1 MVKRDRGRVER
12 ETFIFFS
19 AMISGMIIAAISLV
33 IWNMLGSQVY
43 AFSLLSPSGPEVYIL
58 GFRIKHWIIGL
69 ASALIGTILCS
80 KKCYILSGLLIGFG
94 LILLLDELLT
104 RELYYWS

>member
-1 MVKRDRGRVER
+1 MARRSRGGAER
-12 ETFIFFS
+12 ETFTFFS
-19 AMISGMIIAAISLV
+19 AMISGMLIAAISLV

-69 ASALIGTILCS
+69 ASMIAGAILYLRRIYTI
-80 KKCYILSGLLIGFG
+80 SGFLIGFG
-94 LILLLDELLT
+94 MILFLDELIT
-104 RELYYWS
+104 RDLYYWS

>member
-1 MVKRDRGRVER
+1 MRRSRSKAGIDSS
-12 ETFIFFS
+12 FLL
-19 AMISGMIIAAISLV
+19 ALISGAVIAILSLIV
-33 IWNMLGSQVY
+33 WNMLGSQVY

-69 ASALIGTILCS
+69 ASALIGTILYS

-94 LILLLDELLT
+94 LILLDELLT
-104 RELYYWS
+104 GDLYYWS

>member
-1 MVKRDRGRVER
+1 MARRGRGGAER
-12 ETFIFFS
+12 GTFTFFS

-58 GFRIKHWIIGL
+58 GIRIKHWIIGL
-69 ASALIGTILCS
+69 ASMIIGGILYLKRIYTI
-80 KKCYILSGLLIGFG
+80 SGFLIGFG
-94 LILLLDELLT
+94 IILFLDELLT
-104 RELYYWS
+104 GDLYC